1 MSDAGLNEDS
11 GEERSPESDVVSEAE
26 VILAEAEVDEDLDEL
41 GLITRE
47 RNELRDL
54 AQRLQADFEN
64 FRKRSQRQAEDNAAR
79 QASSVVEALLPVL
92 DALDLAQAHLAEA
105 DEITA
110 DGHVIL
116 QTRSLLIDAL
126 VKQGLDVIAEAGALF
141 DPTVHEAVIHVAD
154 EDGTL
159 EAPIVDEVMR
169 AGYAWRG
176 SVIRPAMVRV
186 KG

>member
-1 MSDAGLNEDS
+1 MSDEQRNEDS
-11 GEERSPESDVVSEAE
+11 GEDFSPESDVVSEAE
-26 VILAEAEVDEDLDEL
+26 EILAEAEIEEDLDEL
-41 GLITRE
+41 EIMTRE
-47 RNELRDL
+47 RNELREL

-79 QASSVVEALLPVL
+79 QAGSVVEALLPVL
-92 DALDLAQAHLAEA
+92 DALDLAQAHLVEA
-105 DEITA
+105 DEISA
-110 DGHVIL
+110 DGQVVL
-116 QTRSLLIDAL
+116 QTRSLLLDAM
-126 VKQGLDVIAEAGALF
+126 VKQGLEVIAESGAVF

-159 EAPIVDEVMR
+159 EAPVVDEVMR

>member
-41 GLITRE
+41 GRITRE

-79 QASSVVEALLPVL
+79 A
-92 DALDLAQAHLAEA
+92 
-105 DEITA
+105 
-110 DGHVIL
+110 
-116 QTRSLLIDAL
+116 
-126 VKQGLDVIAEAGALF
+126 
-141 DPTVHEAVIHVAD
+141 
-154 EDGTL
+154 
-159 EAPIVDEVMR
+159 
-169 AGYAWRG
+169 
-176 SVIRPAMVRV
+176 
-186 KG
+186 